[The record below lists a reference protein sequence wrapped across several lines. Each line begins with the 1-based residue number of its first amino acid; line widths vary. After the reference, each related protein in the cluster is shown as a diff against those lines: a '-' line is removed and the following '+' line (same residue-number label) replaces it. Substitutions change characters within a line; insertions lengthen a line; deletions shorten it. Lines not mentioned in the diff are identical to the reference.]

1 MRETNITKIRGEII
15 MGNTIEQSPRID
27 QKQLEQ
33 LQLQRQGGLKSS
45 EYLNQNGLNKAMTQE
60 QAAKISV
67 FLPGQMAALN
77 YGLEK
82 QEIQQSDYDK
92 AIKGEQMSADGQT
105 AFAALK
111 ERLSANFAKL
121 LEFFS
126 SNKETGENGEAL
138 NDKEQAE
145 FDAIMADGIVT
156 DEELAKYEEEI
167 QEFEEEQAEE
177 AEEAPAEEEP
187 MEEEPMEEEG
197 KPGRSEEVNAAYD
210 AFISDLEAGREF
222 DVKNHPGISEGDYKG
237 IVSDFKDD
245 GIVGNGARKDQFCDN
260 TIYEHAVK
268 NGKSGLTYT
277 DKNGNKQTLKGVHDD
292 NDHRTHY
299 FDKSEK
305 TDNND
310 ENKKKIEEE

>member
-126 SNKETGENGEAL
+126 SNKETGEKGEAL

-167 QEFEEEQAEE
+167 EKFEEEKQAEE
-177 AEEAPAEEEP
+177 AKKAEEEAKKDEAP
-187 MEEEPMEEEG
+187 KPAEAPKAESGDRDKEVIDATNAFFDDLDNG
-197 KPGRSEEVNAAYD
+197 KEFNA
-210 AFISDLEAGREF
+210 
-222 DVKNHPGISEGDYKG
+222 KNHPGISEGDYNRILK
-237 IVSDFKDD
+237 DYEDD
-245 GIVGNGARKDQFCDN
+245 GIIGNGAAKAQFESNPISDN
-260 TIYEHAVK
+260 AAKRAKESEKANIDE
-268 NGKSGLTYT
+268 
-277 DKNGNKQTLKGVHDD
+277 DKKVKGVW
-292 NDHRTHY
+292 
-299 FDKSEK
+299 
-305 TDNND
+305 DNND
-310 ENKKKIEEE
+310 NKMKYEKKKKGSGNIAIVS